1 MLSFTLQLLL
11 AHSGGTLPYLIGR
24 LDSCVAHDIALASK
38 LPHPPSFYL
47 KRLYFDAISYHLPT
61 LQALISFAGADRIF
75 FGTNHTAD
83 LICLC
88 SSYIFL

>member
-1 MLSFTLQLLL
+1 MFQLLL

-75 FGTNHTAD
+75 FGIKSHRCFALALVITPQG
-83 LICLC
+83 
-88 SSYIFL
+88 